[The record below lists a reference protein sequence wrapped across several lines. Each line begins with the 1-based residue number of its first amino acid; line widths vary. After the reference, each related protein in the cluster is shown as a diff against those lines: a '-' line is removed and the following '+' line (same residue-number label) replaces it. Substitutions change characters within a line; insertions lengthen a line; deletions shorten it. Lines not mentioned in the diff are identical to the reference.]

1 MEAVIHISK
10 VENIVTA
17 KLQHSRMPL
26 SIGMIQQC
34 PDLNDAKFEQIR
46 DLLRRMKERGQV
58 RTVPVNNPGTRDRI
72 GYEWI
77 HDQASPRPSLP
88 PPVKALLDEVRL
100 KINDDHSITITT
112 PKIRVTIEVPK

>member
-17 KLQHSRMPL
+17 KLQHSRIPL

-34 PDLNDAKFEQIR
+34 PDLKDAKFEQIR

-58 RTVPVNNPGTRDRI
+58 RAVPVSNPGTKDRI

-77 HDQASPRPSLP
+77 ADGQTRPHLP